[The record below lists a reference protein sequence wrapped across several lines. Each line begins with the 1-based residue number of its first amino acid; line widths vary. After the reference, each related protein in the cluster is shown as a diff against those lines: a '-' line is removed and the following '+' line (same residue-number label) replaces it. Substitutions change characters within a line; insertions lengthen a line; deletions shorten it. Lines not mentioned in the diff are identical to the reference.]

1 MNSDL
6 EGWDWIV
13 LSFYFISL
21 ILVAVWVTL
30 KKNKNTEDY
39 FLAGRNV
46 GWFVIGASIFASNI
60 GSEHVV
66 GLAGTGY
73 ESGAPMAHYELHAWI
88 VLLLGWL
95 FLPFYIRS
103 GAFTMPEFLEKRFDA
118 GSRWFLS
125 VFSLIAYVLTKVSV
139 TIYAGGIVV
148 SELLGIDFWIGAI
161 GVVVFT
167 GIYTII
173 GGMKAVIYTET
184 LQAIVLIIG
193 SIIITYLGLEAVGGW
208 DSLTEIVVRESPQHF
223 NMWRPM
229 NDPDFPWTGLL
240 FGGTIVGV
248 WYWCTDQY
256 IVQRTLAANNIKIGR
271 RGAIFGAYLK
281 LLPIFI
287 FLIPGIIAFAL
298 SVEDPVK
305 YSIIKADRAF
315 PMLVKELL
323 PIGLKGLVAGGLM
336 AALMSSLAS
345 VFNSCST
352 IFTIDIYKKLKPKES
367 EKKLLNIGKFATV
380 IIVLLGIAWIPIM
393 DKIGGG
399 VMYQYLQNVQSYIA
413 PPVAAVFLLGII
425 WKRVNSKAAIT
436 TLLAGLFLLVVRL
449 SAEIYYNP
457 NTNILVNSIETVDN
471 NKKYKLSVTVEN
483 NGFHDIQWENQK
495 IWKEKAKQ
503 KSFLKF
509 VDDEGNNKSTNL
521 AYLTNYNLAE
531 TITIGNRV
539 YIEKNKKLKFDIFYE
554 AKNGFIDF
562 KNFHIDNKKG
572 FISDKNTKITYNL
585 KIKKPQTIANGF
597 LFEFARINF
606 SHMAIL
612 MFIFSILLCI
622 SVTLSTTEPEYSKIV
637 GLSFGTLTKEQKVE
651 NKNSYEKID
660 LILSLILVI
669 IVIVILNYFTG

>member
-1 MNSDL
+1 MTTVL
-6 EGWDWIV
+6 EGLDWIV
-13 LSFYFISL
+13 LGIYFLAL
-21 ILVAVWVTL
+21 ILVAVWVVL
-30 KKNKNTEDY
+30 QKNKNTEDY

-66 GLAGTGY
+66 GLAGTGF

-103 GAFTMPEFLEKRFDA
+103 GAFTMPEFLEKRFDSK
-118 GSRWFLS
+118 SRWFLS
-125 VFSLIAYVLTKVSV
+125 LFSLVAYVLTKVSV

-148 SELLGIDFWIGAI
+148 SELLGIPFWYGAI

-167 GIYTII
+167 GIYTVI

-184 LQAIVLIIG
+184 LQAIILILG
-193 SIIITYLGLEAVGGW
+193 SIIITYLGLQEVGGW
-208 DSLTEIVVRESPQHF
+208 VELRNTVVAASPDHF

-229 NDPDFPWTGLL
+229 SDPDFPWTGLL

-298 SVEDPVK
+298 SIQNPEVFSVE
-305 YSIIKADRAF
+305 KADRAF
-315 PMLVKELL
+315 PMLVKTLL
-323 PIGLKGLVAGGLM
+323 PVGLKGLVAGGLM

-352 IFTIDIYKKLKPKES
+352 IFTIDIYKKLKPNES
-367 EKKLLNIGKFATV
+367 EKKLLNIGKLATTV
-380 IIVLLGIAWIPIM
+380 IVILGIIWIPIM
-393 DKIGGG
+393 EKIGGG

-413 PPVAAVFLLGII
+413 PPVAAVFILGIL

-436 TLLAGLFLLVVRL
+436 TLMAGLILLIMRL
-449 SAEIYYNP
+449 SSEIYFQP
-457 NTNILVNSIETVDN
+457 EISSDIIVDS
-471 NKKYKLSVTVEN
+471 YM
-483 NGFHDIQWENQK
+483 
-495 IWKEKAKQ
+495 
-503 KSFLKF
+503 F
-509 VDDEGNNKSTNL
+509 V
-521 AYLTNYNLAE
+521 
-531 TITIGNRV
+531 
-539 YIEKNKKLKFDIFYE
+539 
-554 AKNGFIDF
+554 
-562 KNFHIDNKKG
+562 
-572 FISDKNTKITYNL
+572 
-585 KIKKPQTIANGF
+585 
-597 LFEFARINF
+597 FATINF

-622 SVTLSTTEPEYSKIV
+622 SITLTTTEPEYSKIV
-637 GLSFGTLTKEQKVE
+637 GLSFGTLTKEQKLE
-651 NKNSYEKID
+651 NKNSYEKVD
-660 LILSLILVI
+660 LILSVILVI
-669 IVIVILNYFTG
+669 IVVAILNYFTG

>member
-1 MNSDL
+1 MTTVL
-6 EGWDWIV
+6 EGLDWIV
-13 LSFYFISL
+13 LGIYFLAL
-21 ILVAVWVTL
+21 ILVAVWVVSQ
-30 KKNKNTEDY
+30 KNKNTEDY

-66 GLAGTGY
+66 GLAGTGF
-73 ESGAPMAHYELHAWI
+73 ESGTPMAHYELHAWI

-103 GAFTMPEFLEKRFDA
+103 GAFTMPEFLEKRFDSK
-118 GSRWFLS
+118 SRWFLS
-125 VFSLIAYVLTKVSV
+125 LFSLIAYVLTKVSV

-148 SELLGIDFWIGAI
+148 SELIGIPFWYGAI

-167 GIYTII
+167 GIYTVI

-184 LQAIVLIIG
+184 LQAVVLILG
-193 SIIITYLGLEAVGGW
+193 SIIITYLGLQEVGGW
-208 DSLTEIVVRESPQHF
+208 AELRNTVVAASPDHF

-229 NDPDFPWTGLL
+229 SDPDFPWTGLL

-298 SVEDPVK
+298 SIQNPEVFSVE
-305 YSIIKADRAF
+305 KADRAF
-315 PMLVKELL
+315 PMLVKTLL
-323 PIGLKGLVAGGLM
+323 PVGLKGLVAGGLM

-352 IFTIDIYKKLKPKES
+352 IFTIDIYKKLKPNES
-367 EKKLLNIGKFATV
+367 EKKLLNIGKLATTV
-380 IIVLLGIAWIPIM
+380 IVILGIIWIPIM
-393 DKIGGG
+393 EKIGGG

-413 PPVAAVFLLGII
+413 PPVAAVFILGIL

-436 TLLAGLFLLVVRL
+436 TLMAGLILLIIRL
-449 SAEIYYNP
+449 SSEIYFQP
-457 NTNILVNSIETVDN
+457 EISSEIIVDS
-471 NKKYKLSVTVEN
+471 Y
-483 NGFHDIQWENQK
+483 I
-495 IWKEKAKQ
+495 
-503 KSFLKF
+503 F
-509 VDDEGNNKSTNL
+509 V
-521 AYLTNYNLAE
+521 
-531 TITIGNRV
+531 
-539 YIEKNKKLKFDIFYE
+539 
-554 AKNGFIDF
+554 
-562 KNFHIDNKKG
+562 
-572 FISDKNTKITYNL
+572 
-585 KIKKPQTIANGF
+585 
-597 LFEFARINF
+597 FATINF

-612 MFIFSILLCI
+612 MFIFSILLCVG
-622 SVTLSTTEPEYSKIV
+622 VTLSTTEPEYSKII
-637 GLSFGTLTKEQKVE
+637 GLSFGTLTNEQKLE

-660 LILSLILVI
+660 LILSVILV
-669 IVIVILNYFTG
+669 VIVVAILNYFTG

>member
-1 MNSDL
+1 MTTVL
-6 EGWDWIV
+6 EGLDWVV
-13 LSFYFISL
+13 LGIYFLAL
-21 ILVAVWVTL
+21 ILVAVWVAL
-30 KKNKNTEDY
+30 QKNKNTEDY

-66 GLAGTGY
+66 GLAGTGF
-73 ESGAPMAHYELHAWI
+73 ESGTPMAHYELHAWI

-118 GSRWFLS
+118 KSRWFLS

-148 SELLGIDFWIGAI
+148 SELLGIPFWYGAI

-167 GIYTII
+167 GIYTVI

-184 LQAIVLIIG
+184 LQALVLILG
-193 SIIITYLGLEAVGGW
+193 SIIITYLGLQEVGGW
-208 DSLTEIVVRESPQHF
+208 SELRNTVITASPDHF

-240 FGGTIVGV
+240 FGGTIVGI

-287 FLIPGIIAFAL
+287 FLIPGIIAYAL
-298 SVEDPVK
+298 SIQNEGVFSIED
-305 YSIIKADRAF
+305 ADRAF
-315 PMLVKELL
+315 PMLVKTLL
-323 PIGLKGLVAGGLM
+323 PVGLKGLVAGGLM

-352 IFTIDIYKKLKPKES
+352 IFTIDIYKKLKPNES
-367 EKKLLNIGKFATV
+367 EKKLLNVGKLATTV
-380 IIVLLGIAWIPIM
+380 IVILGIIWIPIM
-393 DKIGGG
+393 EKIGGG

-413 PPVAAVFLLGII
+413 PPVAAVFILGIL

-436 TLLAGLFLLVVRL
+436 TLMAGLILLIMRL
-449 SAEIYYNP
+449 GSEIYYQ
-457 NTNILVNSIETVDN
+457 TEIS
-471 NKKYKLSVTVEN
+471 S
-483 NGFHDIQWENQK
+483 DI
-495 IWKEKAKQ
+495 IID
-503 KSFLKF
+503 SYMF
-509 VDDEGNNKSTNL
+509 V
-521 AYLTNYNLAE
+521 
-531 TITIGNRV
+531 
-539 YIEKNKKLKFDIFYE
+539 
-554 AKNGFIDF
+554 
-562 KNFHIDNKKG
+562 
-572 FISDKNTKITYNL
+572 
-585 KIKKPQTIANGF
+585 
-597 LFEFARINF
+597 FATINF

-612 MFIFSILLCI
+612 MFIFSILLCVG
-622 SVTLSTTEPEYSKIV
+622 VTLSTSEPEYSKIT
-637 GLSFGTLTKEQKVE
+637 GLSFGTLTKEQKLE
-651 NKNSYEKID
+651 NKNSYETID
-660 LILSLILVI
+660 VILSVSLII
-669 IVIVILNYFTG
+669 IVVAILSYFTG

>member
-1 MNSDL
+1 MTTVL
-6 EGWDWIV
+6 EGLDWIV
-13 LSFYFISL
+13 LGIYFLAL
-21 ILVAVWVTL
+21 ILVAVWVVL
-30 KKNKNTEDY
+30 QKNKNTEDY

-66 GLAGTGY
+66 GLAGTGF
-73 ESGAPMAHYELHAWI
+73 ESGTPMAHYELHAWI

-103 GAFTMPEFLEKRFDA
+103 GAFTMPEFLEKRFDSK
-118 GSRWFLS
+118 SRWFLS
-125 VFSLIAYVLTKVSV
+125 LFSLIAYVLTKVSV

-148 SELLGIDFWIGAI
+148 SELLGIPFWYGAI

-167 GIYTII
+167 GIYTVI

-184 LQAIVLIIG
+184 LQAIILILG
-193 SIIITYLGLEAVGGW
+193 SIIITYLGLQEVGGW
-208 DSLTEIVVRESPQHF
+208 VELRNTVVAASPDHF

-229 NDPDFPWTGLL
+229 SDPDFPWTGLL

-298 SVEDPVK
+298 SIQNPEVFSVE
-305 YSIIKADRAF
+305 KADRAF
-315 PMLVKELL
+315 PMLVKTLL
-323 PIGLKGLVAGGLM
+323 PVGLKGLVAGGLM

-352 IFTIDIYKKLKPKES
+352 IFTIDIYKKLKPNES
-367 EKKLLNIGKFATV
+367 EKKLLNIGKLATTV
-380 IIVLLGIAWIPIM
+380 IVILGIIWIPIM
-393 DKIGGG
+393 EKIGGG

-413 PPVAAVFLLGII
+413 PPVAAVFILGIL

-436 TLLAGLFLLVVRL
+436 TLMTGLILLIMRL
-449 SAEIYYNP
+449 SSEIYFQP
-457 NTNILVNSIETVDN
+457 EISSDTIVDS
-471 NKKYKLSVTVEN
+471 YM
-483 NGFHDIQWENQK
+483 
-495 IWKEKAKQ
+495 
-503 KSFLKF
+503 F
-509 VDDEGNNKSTNL
+509 V
-521 AYLTNYNLAE
+521 
-531 TITIGNRV
+531 
-539 YIEKNKKLKFDIFYE
+539 
-554 AKNGFIDF
+554 
-562 KNFHIDNKKG
+562 
-572 FISDKNTKITYNL
+572 
-585 KIKKPQTIANGF
+585 
-597 LFEFARINF
+597 FATINF

-612 MFIFSILLCI
+612 MFIFSILLCV

-637 GLSFGTLTKEQKVE
+637 GLSFGTLTKEQKLE
-651 NKNSYEKID
+651 NKNSYEKVD
-660 LILSLILVI
+660 LILSVILVI
-669 IVIVILNYFTG
+669 IVVVILNYFAG